1 MTLNQIFDW
10 CNKKSYFSR
19 DEDEVWGAINT
30 AALQLYSEILNENR
44 GYFWVFDTTSMTL
57 VANTE
62 EYALPAAAE
71 NLVRMRERLNAASDW
86 LLVMPEDI
94 NDDAVTMAQSAG
106 LGNVFNDSVSEFV
119 YSGPYELLAD
129 AAAGTYLKKIKI
141 APIPVDGPRL
151 VELLYTAKHV
161 EIVGQESQLLIDP
174 PGHNALKYLATAE
187 LLGAQDDDN
196 AERFLGYGNTHKTQ
210 YLKLVRNRQQ
220 QQGRSVEP
228 YISDLD

>member
-1 MTLNQIFDW
+1 MTLAQLFDW

-19 DEDEVWGAINT
+19 DDDEIWGALNT
-30 AALQLYSEILNENR
+30 AALQLYTEILNENR
-44 GYFWVFDTTSMTL
+44 GYFWVFDSSSMTF
-57 VANTE
+57 AAGAD
-62 EYALPAAAE
+62 EYTLPAAAE
-71 NLVRMRERLNAASDW
+71 NLVRMRERISATSDW
-86 LLVMPEDI
+86 LLVMPEGI

-119 YSGPYELLAD
+119 YSGPYETLAD

-141 APIPVDGPRL
+141 APIPVESRF
-151 VELLYTAKHV
+151 VELLYTGKHV

-174 PGHNALKYLATAE
+174 PGHNALKYLATVE
-187 LLGAQDDDN
+187 LFGAQDDDN
-196 AERFLGYGNTHKTQ
+196 AERFKTLGNEHKMQ

-228 YISDLD
+228 YVSDLD